1 MRKENFCIH
10 SLDISDSYFYH
21 QSPIEQDVIFKES
34 LFDCTYL
41 KKYEAGCIGRS
52 SEKKNIDVSKTIT
65 TTELE
70 PSVALVSSFQL
81 LTSFTKNPNIWE
93 S

>member
-1 MRKENFCIH
+1 MKQVALEGR
-10 SLDISDSYFYH
+10 
-21 QSPIEQDVIFKES
+21 
-34 LFDCTYL
+34 L
-41 KKYEAGCIGRS
+41 K
-52 SEKKNIDVSKTIT
+52 KKNIDVSKTIT
-65 TTELE
+65 TTKLE